1 MTESRDYGS
10 RYVMVIMWLIG
21 SQATSPPNDSVMT
34 RRGTIVR
41 LFLMYGAAS
50 RTMIL
55 PLMTAVLLPIW
66 RPMVVLPRTIVTLL
80 VAGIHATVEPK
91 VSAIKRIGTKV
102 LPATISGAASMEVA
116 WPSTVTMS
124 LPIVRTMTLLTATGA
139 VVIVTTPA
147 ALMVTATV
155 VVRPEAYAETLPV
168 SAAPYVMRPCAGET
182 LETTATASVSV
193 QAACVV

>member
-1 MTESRDYGS
+1 M
-10 RYVMVIMWLIG
+10 MWLIG

-41 LFLMYGAAS
+41 LFLIYGAAS

-66 RPMVVLPRTIVTLL
+66 RPMVVLPRTTVMLL
-80 VAGIHATVEPK
+80 VAGIHPTVEPK

-102 LPATISGAASMEVA
+102 RPATISGAASMEVA

-139 VVIVTTPA
+139 VVVVTTPA

-155 VVRPEAYAETLPV
+155 VVKPAAKAETLPV
-168 SAAPYVMRPCAGET
+168 SAAPYVRRPCGGAAV
-182 LETTATASVSV
+182 ETTPTGSVSTQAASVV
-193 QAACVV
+193 